1 MTKRFGARGGALA
14 AALLGLFGAAP
25 ALAIDAAEAR
35 GKAETAIRTADSDTG
50 SIQEAIDKAKH
61 VTETPEKR
69 IVAGELLMRTGDYDR
84 AIYVLSQVLELHRR
98 GQVPEPSY
106 ADALFLIA
114 ETYFKDNQHL
124 AAARHYRELVDKGM
138 QPPYDSYVGRS
149 LSRLVDVSIRT
160 QHTDVLDYVFTKLAQ
175 LPASDASGSLQYAR
189 GKAYIARG
197 DLSSAR
203 GALDTVAHN
212 SEWIHQAS
220 YLQGVVAM
228 KEALAK
234 APPVAATPA
243 PATSGAAAS
252 AGATPPPAA
261 ATSGGPQAAE
271 RFAAAIE
278 LFHKVTQLP
287 ADTEAHRHVID
298 LAWMAIGRLFY
309 ETENYLDAAEAYSHV
324 DRGSPEFGDMLYEL
338 AWVYVRLGDNQRAQ
352 RALEV
357 LSVTAP
363 GSLHLADGS
372 LLRADLML
380 RSGMFERALELYE
393 SVRQEFDPMRQ
404 KVDSFLTNTTDP
416 TVYYDR
422 LVEEQLD
429 DDRSGIPSVVLTWV
443 REAAED
449 DRVFGVID
457 DVTRSRDLIKK
468 SRELV
473 RKLTAVL
480 SSPTRARAFPELKAG
495 LEKSLGLLNKVSL
508 ARRTLAMG
516 LDSVS
521 DAQQPGET
529 GQIRLQRRALMQR
542 LGWLPVTEGDFLK
555 RESSGERQWNT
566 VSQKLQGLTIE
577 ADKLQAMVNALRR
590 VLSDA
595 DKNGMTNDVAARQR
609 LSAELEANERD
620 LKTYR
625 ERIASYREAVEM
637 GRVQIGFGDQRY
649 VEDDDVRA
657 RFRELLAREVQ
668 LAASGQADGD
678 TVAYA
683 RTIDSV
689 LAKADQVEQ
698 RVEGMRRDM
707 EAKVRTG
714 AEELQRQVDAEAENI
729 RVYADRLDALDQNA
743 RLLVGEVAMK
753 NFGLVRDRLKSIVL
767 RADVGIVQQAWE
779 TREEQRFRVRD
790 LQRERAREEQ
800 NLNDELREVLD
811 DAGGQQ

>member
-1 MTKRFGARGGALA
+1 MTKRYGARGGALA
-14 AALLGLFGAAP
+14 AALLGFFSAAP
-25 ALAIDAAEAR
+25 AFAIDAAEAR
-35 GKAETAIRTADSDTG
+35 GKADMAIRSAESDTG
-50 SIQEAIDKAKH
+50 SIQDAINKAKRQ
-61 VTETPEKR
+61 TETPEKR

-106 ADALFLIA
+106 ADALFLIG
-114 ETYFKDNQHL
+114 ETYFKDNQQL
-124 AAARHYRELVDKGM
+124 AAARHYKEIVDKGM

-160 QHTDVLDYVFTKLAQ
+160 QHSDVLDYVFAKLAQ
-175 LPASDASGSLQYAR
+175 LPPSDASGSLQYAR
-189 GKAYIARG
+189 GKAYLARG
-197 DLSSAR
+197 DFASAR
-203 GALDTVAHN
+203 GALDTVGKN
-212 SEWIHQAS
+212 SDWIHQAG
-220 YLQGVVAM
+220 YLEGVVAM

-234 APPVAATPA
+234 APPPAPTPA
-243 PATSGAAAS
+243 PASTSAP
-252 AGATPPPAA
+252 GATATPPAA
-261 ATSGGPQAAE
+261 APRQGGPEAAQ

-278 LFHKVTQLP
+278 TFHKVTQLP
-287 ADTEAHRHVID
+287 ADTDAHRHVID

-324 DRGSPEFGDMLYEL
+324 DRGSPEFSDMLYEL

-404 KVDSFLTNTTDP
+404 KVDTFLSTTTDP
-416 TVYYDR
+416 TVYYDK
-422 LVEEQLD
+422 LVEEQID
-429 DDRSGIPSVVLTWV
+429 DEHSGVPSVVLSWV

-449 DRVFGVID
+449 ERVFGVID

-495 LEKSLGLLNKVSL
+495 LERSLGLLNKVAL

-521 DAQQPGET
+521 EAPQPGET
-529 GQIRLQRRALMQR
+529 GQVRAERRALMQR
-542 LGWLPVTEGDFLK
+542 LGWLPVSEGDFLK
-555 RESSGERQWNT
+555 RETSGERQWNT

-595 DKNGMTNDVAARQR
+595 DKQGVSKDAAARQR

-620 LKTYR
+620 LKAYR
-625 ERIASYREAVEM
+625 DRIGAYREAVEM

-649 VEDDDVRA
+649 ADDDEIRS
-657 RFRELLAREVQ
+657 RFKMLLGREVQ
-668 LAASGQADGD
+668 LASAGQADGD
-678 TVAYA
+678 TAAYA
-683 RTIDSV
+683 RTLGTV
-689 LAKADQVEQ
+689 LAKADAVEA
-698 RVEGMRRDM
+698 RVEGMRRDL
-707 EAKVRTG
+707 EAKVRSG

-729 RVYADRLDALDQNA
+729 RVYADRLDTLDQNA

-779 TREEQRFRVRD
+779 TREEQRYRVRD

>member
-1 MTKRFGARGGALA
+1 MTKRNGARGGALA
-14 AALLGLFGAAP
+14 AALLGFLSSTNAFAV
-25 ALAIDAAEAR
+25 DASEAR
-35 GKAETAIRTADSDTG
+35 GKAEMAIRGADADTG
-50 SIQEAIDKAKH
+50 SIQDAINKAKRA
-61 VTETPEKR
+61 TETPEKR

-114 ETYFKDNQHL
+114 ETYFKDEQHL

-160 QHTDVLDYVFTKLAQ
+160 QHSDVLDYVFAKLAQ

-197 DLSSAR
+197 DLTSAR
-203 GALDTVAHN
+203 GALDSVATT
-212 SEWIHQAS
+212 SDWAQQAG
-220 YLQGVVAM
+220 YLKGVVAL

-234 APPVAATPA
+234 APPPAPTPA
-243 PATSGAAAS
+243 TTGAAATGGK
-252 AGATPPPAA
+252 AGAAPAA
-261 ATSGGPQAAE
+261 PAGGPQAAE
-271 RFAAAIE
+271 RFAAAIDQ
-278 LFHKVTQLP
+278 FHRVTQLP
-287 ADTEAHRHVID
+287 ADTDAHRHVID

-404 KVDSFLTNTTDP
+404 KVDTFLTNTTDP

-429 DDRSGIPSVVLTWV
+429 ESQSGIPPVVLSWV

-457 DVTRSRDLIKK
+457 DVSRSRDLIKK

-495 LEKSLGLLNKVSL
+495 LEKALGLLNKVAL
-508 ARRTLAMG
+508 ARRTLAVG

-521 DAQQPGET
+521 DAPQPGET
-529 GQIRLQRRALMQR
+529 GQIRTERRQLMQR
-542 LGWLPVTEGDFLK
+542 LGWLPVTEGDFLR
-555 RESSGERQWNT
+555 REASGERQWNG

-590 VLSDA
+590 VLADA
-595 DKNGMTNDVAARQR
+595 DKQGISKDAAARQR
-609 LSAELEANERD
+609 LAAELEANERD

-625 ERIASYREAVEM
+625 DRITSYREAVEM
-637 GRVQIGFGDQRY
+637 GRVQIGFGDQRFA
-649 VEDDDVRA
+649 DDDEVRA
-657 RFRELLAREVQ
+657 RFRQLLAREVQ
-668 LAASGQADGD
+668 LAASGQADAD
-678 TVAYA
+678 TAAYA
-683 RTIDSV
+683 RSISGV
-689 LAKADQVEQ
+689 LASADAVET
-698 RVEGMRRDM
+698 RIEGMRRDL
-707 EAKVRTG
+707 EGRVKAG
-714 AEELQRQVDAEAENI
+714 ADELQRQVDAEAENI

>member
-1 MTKRFGARGGALA
+1 MTKRYGARGGALA
-14 AALLGLFGAAP
+14 AALLGVLSSVP
-25 ALAIDAAEAR
+25 ARAIDAAEAR
-35 GKAETAIRTADSDTG
+35 GKAETAIRVAEADTG
-50 SIQEAIDKAKH
+50 SIQEAIDRAKH
-61 VTETPEKR
+61 VSETPEKR

-98 GQVPEPSY
+98 GKVSEPSY
-106 ADALFLIA
+106 ADALFLIG

-124 AAARHYRELVDKGM
+124 AASRHYRELVDKGM
-138 QPPYDSYVGRS
+138 QPPFDSYVGRS

-160 QHTDVLDYVFTKLAQ
+160 QHSDVLDYVFTKLAQ

-203 GALDTVAHN
+203 GALDTV
-212 SEWIHQAS
+212 SRTSDWIHQAT

-228 KEALAK
+228 KEAIAK
-234 APPVAATPA
+234 GPPPAATPA
-243 PATSGAAAS
+243 PNAPAGTTAA
-252 AGATPPPAA
+252 PAP
-261 ATSGGPQAAE
+261 GGPKAAE

-393 SVRQEFDPMRQ
+393 SVRQEFDPMRA
-404 KVDSFLTNTTDP
+404 KVDTFLTTTTDP

-429 DDRSGIPSVVLTWV
+429 DERSGIPAVVLTWV

-449 DRVFGVID
+449 ERVFGVID

-495 LEKSLGLLNKVSL
+495 LEKSLGLINKVAL

-521 DAQQPGET
+521 DAPQPGET
-529 GQIRLQRRALMQR
+529 GRVRTERRALMQR
-542 LGWLPVTEGDFLK
+542 LGWLPVTEGDFLR
-555 RESSGERQWNT
+555 REATGERQWNT

-595 DKNGMTNDVAARQR
+595 DKQGLSKDSSARQR
-609 LSAELEANERD
+609 LGAELEANERD

-625 ERIASYREAVEM
+625 DRISAYREAIEM

-649 VEDDDVRA
+649 ADDDEVRA
-657 RFRELLAREVQ
+657 RFRQLLAREVQ

-678 TVAYA
+678 TAAYA
-683 RTIDSV
+683 RTIGSV
-689 LAKADQVEQ
+689 LAKADAVET
-698 RVEGMRRDM
+698 RVEGIRRDL
-707 EAKVRTG
+707 EGKVRGG

-729 RVYADRLDALDQNA
+729 RVYADRLDTLDQNA

-779 TREEQRFRVRD
+779 TREEQRYRVRD

>member
-1 MTKRFGARGGALA
+1 MTKRYGARGGALA
-14 AALLGLFGAAP
+14 AALLGLLSSAP

-35 GKAETAIRTADSDTG
+35 GKAETAIRGAEGDTG
-50 SIQEAIDKAKH
+50 SIQEAIDRAKR

-84 AIYVLSQVLELHRR
+84 AVYVLSQVLELHRR
-98 GQVPEPSY
+98 GQVSEPSY
-106 ADALFLIA
+106 ADALFLIG

-138 QPPYDSYVGRS
+138 QPPFDSYVGRS

-160 QHTDVLDYVFTKLAQ
+160 QHSDVLDYVFTKLAQ
-175 LPASDASGSLQYAR
+175 LPPSDASGSLQYAR

-203 GALDTVAHN
+203 GALDTV
-212 SEWIHQAS
+212 SRTSDWIHQAS

-234 APPVAATPA
+234 
-243 PATSGAAAS
+243 G
-252 AGATPPPAA
+252 PPPAA
-261 ATSGGPQAAE
+261 ATPAPNPATGAAAPPPPGGPKAAE
-271 RFAAAIE
+271 RFAQAIE
-278 LFHKVTQLP
+278 LFHRVTQLP

-404 KVDSFLTNTTDP
+404 KVDTFLTTTTDP

-429 DDRSGIPSVVLTWV
+429 DERSGIPAVVLTWV

-449 DRVFGVID
+449 ERVFGVID

-480 SSPTRARAFPELKAG
+480 SSPTRARAFPDLKAG
-495 LEKSLGLLNKVSL
+495 LEKALGLINKVAL

-521 DAQQPGET
+521 DAPQPGET
-529 GQIRLQRRALMQR
+529 GRIRTERRALMQR
-542 LGWLPVTEGDFLK
+542 LGWLPVTEGDFLR
-555 RESSGERQWNT
+555 REASGERQWNT

-595 DKNGMTNDVAARQR
+595 DKQGLSKDAASRQR
-609 LSAELEANERD
+609 LGAELEANERD

-625 ERIASYREAVEM
+625 DRIAAYREAIEM

-649 VEDDDVRA
+649 ADDDEVRT

-689 LAKADQVEQ
+689 LAKADAVDA
-698 RVEGMRRDM
+698 RVEGMRRDL
-707 EAKVRTG
+707 EAKVRAG

-729 RVYADRLDALDQNA
+729 RVYADRLDTLDQNA